1 MRASCGLVLVFAR
14 TLLLLA
20 WPNQSVVLPPALPFG
35 GPGKGPSSL
44 QQQQQ
49 LPHSSFLEHVYE
61 AEKDKDGGKYFL
73 IRQVPGDGG
82 CLFHATTVCLDYLF
96 TNEHRDFDAQL
107 RKVSMKLR
115 RLAVQL
121 LKRENDTL
129 VMDNN
134 EVISSVQLLE
144 IVAEHYNMTPHD
156 YCQKMT
162 QPRTWGG
169 GPEIVVISN
178 HLKRPIHVYELCG
191 AVGGGQKEDCLGQ
204 HKLKICAKF
213 GSPRFDKNAPPLH
226 ILCADGRFP
235 NIKPGKHKHVGDHFL
250 ALFPCDKIGCISL
263 LPPQP
268 RKETWWNDLG
278 EGVEARERLR
288 GGFSTFTDFTSNQSE

>member
-1 MRASCGLVLVFAR
+1 MLLRAL

-20 WPNQSVVLPPALPFG
+20 WPNLSAVQPPALPFG
-35 GPGKGPSSL
+35 GSGK
-44 QQQQQ
+44 
-49 LPHSSFLEHVYE
+49 LPHSSFLQQVYE
-61 AEKDKDGGKYFL
+61 AEKDQDGGRYFL

-82 CLFHATTVCLDYLF
+82 CLFHATTVCLDYLY
-96 TNEHRDFDAQL
+96 TKEHRDFDAQL
-107 RKVSMKLR
+107 RKVSTRLR

-134 EVISSVQLLE
+134 EVISSAQLLE

-156 YCQKMT
+156 YCHKMT

-178 HLKRPIHVYELCG
+178 HLQRPIHVYELCG
-191 AVGGGQKEDCLGQ
+191 TGGGGGQKEDTLAR

-250 ALFPCDKIGCISL
+250 ALFPCDKIGRIPSHPTSSL
-263 LPPQP
+263 PS
-268 RKETWWNDLG
+268 TAWWEVELG
-278 EGVEARERLR
+278 DGVDARERLR
-288 GGFSTFTDFTSNQSE
+288 GGSTDSDCGD